1 MKIENSIMIN
11 QHLRFLL
18 FFLLFL
24 SLFACRK
31 EQQRPAPPP
40 PKVTVARPV
49 VQDFTN
55 YVYFTGYT
63 QARRSVDLRARVE
76 GFLESFSFHPGD
88 LVKKG
93 DLLFTIDRKQFLA
106 NVDQAEA
113 DLASRQAELELA
125 RATLKRKESA
135 FKQRAVSELAVLEAR
150 AETSKAEAQV
160 KGAEG
165 VLVNARLELSYTLM
179 FAPVDGRMSRNLVD
193 SGNLVGAGGD
203 KTLLATLVNYDPIHV
218 YFNVDE
224 RSLMLYKKTHKGSEL
239 ESENDT
245 QKTPVFLGLEGEEGF
260 PHSGYMDYMSNEV
273 DLSTGTIQVRGV
285 FANEALF
292 ILPGM
297 FARVRIPFQVL
308 ENALLVPEAALTAD
322 QRGKF
327 LLTVNKENIVVYK
340 PVKTGAALNGMRVI
354 SSGITADDLV
364 IVKGIQRARP
374 GSPVSPEE
382 QAEPAKEEKGST
394 ENRKEQPEPEPEKK
408 EVTILFQQAAGW
420 MRSA

>member
-1 MKIENSIMIN
+1 
-11 QHLRFLL
+11 
-18 FFLLFL
+18 
-24 SLFACRK
+24 
-31 EQQRPAPPP
+31 
-40 PKVTVARPV
+40 
-49 VQDFTN
+49 
-55 YVYFTGYT
+55 
-63 QARRSVDLRARVE
+63 
-76 GFLESFSFHPGD
+76 
-88 LVKKG
+88 
-93 DLLFTIDRKQFLA
+93 
-106 NVDQAEA
+106 
-113 DLASRQAELELA
+113 
-125 RATLKRKESA
+125 
-135 FKQRAVSELAVLEAR
+135 
-150 AETSKAEAQV
+150 
-160 KGAEG
+160 
-165 VLVNARLELSYTLM
+165 
-179 FAPVDGRMSRNLVD
+179 
-193 SGNLVGAGGD
+193 
-203 KTLLATLVNYDPIHV
+203 
-218 YFNVDE
+218 
-224 RSLMLYKKTHKGSEL
+224 MLYKKTHKGSEL

-285 FANEALF
+285 FANEDLF